1 MNCYFYETLFHDILK
16 VVIKM
21 SIMTQLEFELEFSE
35 SEKEIA
41 RYILNHGD
49 DVLSMSVKQLAKQ
62 TYTSPATIVRLCKKI
77 GLEGYNDF
85 KIKYSAELQYDL
97 QRTDRIDVNFPFD
110 KDDSHPIIC
119 HKLASLS
126 QEVIADTIQLID
138 FHQLDKIVD
147 LLYQYHDI
155 DIYGSGNSL
164 LAAMSFQHK
173 MMRIARNINLKVLHG
188 EQVFMSYN
196 SNPNRIGMIISYSGE
211 TNELIQVAQTLKEK
225 KTPIIVFTSVGDN
238 RLSHYADY
246 VLNIGSREKIFTKI
260 APFASQVSMEYLL
273 NVIFSCIF
281 QKDYEQNIQNKIGY
295 DKKNDSRHPLSS
307 PVTD

>member
-1 MNCYFYETLFHDILK
+1 M
-16 VVIKM
+16 VIKM

-49 DVLSMSVKQLAKQ
+49 DVLSMSVKELAKN

-97 QRTDRIDVNFPFD
+97 HHSDRIDVNFPFEEND
-110 KDDSHPIIC
+110 THPMIC

-126 QEVIADTIQLID
+126 EEVIADTIKLID
-138 FHQLDKIVD
+138 FNELDKIVD

-173 MMRIARNINLKVLHG
+173 MMRIARNVNLKILHG
-188 EQVFMSYN
+188 EQVFLSYN
-196 SNPNRIGMIISYSGE
+196 SDQKRIAMIISYSGE
-211 TNELIQVAQTLKEK
+211 THELIQIAQTLKEK
-225 KTPIIVFTSVGDN
+225 KTPIIVLTSIGDN
-238 RLSHYADY
+238 HLSHYADY
-246 VLNIGSREKIFTKI
+246 ILNIGSREKIFTKI
-260 APFASQVSMEYLL
+260 APFASQASMEYLL
-273 NVIFSCIF
+273 NVIFACIF
-281 QKDYEQNIQNKIGY
+281 QKDYKQNIQNKISY

-307 PVTD
+307 RVSD

>member
-1 MNCYFYETLFHDILK
+1 
-16 VVIKM
+16 M

-41 RYILNHGD
+41 KFILNHGD
-49 DVLSMSVKQLAKQ
+49 DVLSMSVKELAKH

-97 QRTDRIDVNFPFD
+97 HHSERIDVNFPFE
-110 KDDSHPIIC
+110 KDDSYPSIC

-126 QEVIADTIQLID
+126 QEVIADTIKLID
-138 FHQLDKIVD
+138 FQQLDKIID
-147 LLYQYHDI
+147 LLYQFSDI

-173 MMRIARNINLKVLHG
+173 MMRIARNVNLKVLHG

-196 SNPNRIGMIISYSGE
+196 TNPNRIGMIISYSGE

-225 KTPIIVFTSVGDN
+225 KTPIIVLTSVGDN

-246 VLNIGSREKIFTKI
+246 ILNIGSREKIFTKI
-260 APFASQVSMEYLL
+260 APFASQASMEYLL

-281 QKDYEQNIQNKIGY
+281 QKDYEQNIQNKISY

-307 PVTD
+307 PVSD

>member
-1 MNCYFYETLFHDILK
+1 
-16 VVIKM
+16 M

-41 RYILNHGD
+41 KYILNHGEA
-49 DVLSMSVKQLAKQ
+49 VLSMSVKELAKH

-97 QRTDRIDVNFPFD
+97 QHTDRIDVNFPFQ
-110 KDDSHPIIC
+110 KDDSHPLIC

-126 QEVIADTIQLID
+126 QEVIADTVKLID
-138 FHQLDKIVD
+138 FNQLHQIVD
-147 LLYQYHDI
+147 LIYHYPTI

-173 MMRIARNINLKVLHG
+173 MMRISRDVNLRVLHG
-188 EQVFMSYN
+188 EQIFMSYN
-196 SNPNRIGMIISYSGE
+196 TNPDRIGMIISYSGE
-211 TNELIQVAQTLKEK
+211 TNEVIQIAQTLKEK
-225 KTPIIVFTSVGDN
+225 KTPLIVLTSIGDN

-246 VLNIGSREKIFTKI
+246 ILNIGSREKISTKI
-260 APFASQVSMEYLL
+260 APFASQISMEYLL
-273 NVIFSCIF
+273 NVIFSCLF
-281 QKDYEQNIQNKIGY
+281 QKDYEQNIQNKVGY
-295 DKKNDSRHPLSS
+295 DKKNDSRHPQSS
-307 PVTD
+307 PVSD

>member
-1 MNCYFYETLFHDILK
+1 
-16 VVIKM
+16 M

-41 RYILNHGD
+41 KYILNHGEA
-49 DVLSMSVKQLAKQ
+49 VLSMSVKELAKH

-97 QRTDRIDVNFPFD
+97 QHTDRIDVNFPFQ
-110 KDDSHPIIC
+110 KDDSHPLIC

-126 QEVIADTIQLID
+126 QEVIADTVKLID
-138 FHQLDKIVD
+138 FNQLHQIVD
-147 LLYQYHDI
+147 LIYHYPTI

-173 MMRIARNINLKVLHG
+173 MMRISRDVNLRVLHG
-188 EQVFMSYN
+188 EQIFMSYN
-196 SNPNRIGMIISYSGE
+196 TNPDRIGMIISYSGE
-211 TNELIQVAQTLKEK
+211 TNEVIKIAQTLKEK
-225 KTPIIVFTSVGDN
+225 KTPLIVLTSIGDN

-246 VLNIGSREKIFTKI
+246 ILNIGSREKIFTKI
-260 APFASQVSMEYLL
+260 APFASQISMEYLL
-273 NVIFSCIF
+273 NVIFSCLF
-281 QKDYEQNIQNKIGY
+281 QKDYEQNIQNKVGY
-295 DKKNDSRHPLSS
+295 DKKNDSRHPQSS
-307 PVTD
+307 PVSD

>member
-1 MNCYFYETLFHDILK
+1 M
-16 VVIKM
+16 VIKM

-49 DVLSMSVKQLAKQ
+49 DVLSMSVKELAKN

-97 QRTDRIDVNFPFD
+97 HHSNRIDVNFPFEK
-110 KDDSHPIIC
+110 KDTHPMIC

-126 QEVIADTIQLID
+126 EEVIADTIKLID
-138 FHQLDKIVD
+138 FDQLEKIVD
-147 LLYQYHDI
+147 LLYQSHDI

-173 MMRIARNINLKVLHG
+173 MMRIARNVNLKALHG
-188 EQVFMSYN
+188 EQVFLSYN
-196 SNPNRIGMIISYSGE
+196 SDEKRIAVIISYSGE
-211 TNELIQVAQTLKEK
+211 THDLIQIAQILKEK
-225 KTPIIVFTSVGDN
+225 KTPIIVLTSIGDN
-238 RLSHYADY
+238 HLSHYADY
-246 VLNIGSREKIFTKI
+246 ILNIGSREKIFTKI

-281 QKDYEQNIQNKIGY
+281 QKDYDQNIQNKISY

-307 PVTD
+307 PVSD

>member
-1 MNCYFYETLFHDILK
+1 
-16 VVIKM
+16 M

-49 DVLSMSVKQLAKQ
+49 DVLSMSVKELAKN

-97 QRTDRIDVNFPFD
+97 HHSNRIDVNFPFEK
-110 KDDSHPIIC
+110 KDTHPMIC

-126 QEVIADTIQLID
+126 EEVIADTIKLID
-138 FHQLDKIVD
+138 FEQLEKIVD
-147 LLYQYHDI
+147 LLYQSHDI

-173 MMRIARNINLKVLHG
+173 MMRIARNVNLKALHG
-188 EQVFMSYN
+188 EQVFLSYN
-196 SNPNRIGMIISYSGE
+196 SDEKRIAVIISYSGE
-211 TNELIQVAQTLKEK
+211 THDLIQIAQILKEK
-225 KTPIIVFTSVGDN
+225 KTPIIVLTSIGDN
-238 RLSHYADY
+238 HLSHYADY
-246 VLNIGSREKIFTKI
+246 ILNIGSREKIFTKI

-281 QKDYEQNIQNKIGY
+281 QKDYDQNTQNKISY

-307 PVTD
+307 PVSD

>member
-1 MNCYFYETLFHDILK
+1 
-16 VVIKM
+16 M

-41 RYILNHGD
+41 KFILNHGD
-49 DVLSMSVKQLAKQ
+49 DVLSMSVKELAKH

-97 QRTDRIDVNFPFD
+97 HRSQRIDVNFPFE
-110 KDDSHPIIC
+110 KDDSYPSIC

-126 QEVIADTIQLID
+126 QEVIADTIKLID
-138 FHQLDKIVD
+138 FQQLEHIVD
-147 LLYQYHDI
+147 LIYQYPAI

-173 MMRIARNINLKVLHG
+173 MMRISRDVNLRVLHG
-188 EQVFMSYN
+188 EQIFMSYN
-196 SNPNRIGMIISYSGE
+196 TKQDRIGMIISYSGE
-211 TNELIQVAQTLKEK
+211 TNEVIQIAQILKEK
-225 KTPIIVFTSVGDN
+225 KTPLIVLTSVGDN

-260 APFASQVSMEYLL
+260 APFASQASMEYLL

-281 QKDYEQNIQNKIGY
+281 QRDYEQNIQNKISY

-307 PVTD
+307 PVSD

>member
-1 MNCYFYETLFHDILK
+1 
-16 VVIKM
+16 M

-41 RYILNHGD
+41 KYILNHGEA
-49 DVLSMSVKQLAKQ
+49 VLSMSVKELAKH

-97 QRTDRIDVNFPFD
+97 QHTDRIDVNFPFQ
-110 KDDSHPIIC
+110 KNDSHPLIC

-126 QEVIADTIQLID
+126 QEVIADTVKLID
-138 FHQLDKIVD
+138 FNQLHQIVD
-147 LLYQYHDI
+147 LIYHYPTI

-173 MMRIARNINLKVLHG
+173 MMRISRDVNLRVLHG
-188 EQVFMSYN
+188 EQIFMSYN
-196 SNPNRIGMIISYSGE
+196 TNPDRIGMIISYSGE
-211 TNELIQVAQTLKEK
+211 TNEVIQIAQTLKEK
-225 KTPIIVFTSVGDN
+225 KTPLIVLTSIGDN

-246 VLNIGSREKIFTKI
+246 ILNIGSREKIFTKI
-260 APFASQVSMEYLL
+260 APFASQISMEYLL
-273 NVIFSCIF
+273 NVIFSCLF
-281 QKDYEQNIQNKIGY
+281 QKDYEQNIQNKVGY
-295 DKKNDSRHPLSS
+295 DKKNDSRHPQSS
-307 PVTD
+307 PVSD

>member
-1 MNCYFYETLFHDILK
+1 
-16 VVIKM
+16 M

-41 RYILNHGD
+41 KYILNHGEA
-49 DVLSMSVKQLAKQ
+49 VLSMSVKELAKH

-97 QRTDRIDVNFPFD
+97 QHTDRIDVNFPFQ
-110 KDDSHPIIC
+110 KDDSHPLIC

-126 QEVIADTIQLID
+126 QEVIADTVKLID
-138 FHQLDKIVD
+138 FNQLHQMVD
-147 LLYQYHDI
+147 LIYHYPTI

-173 MMRIARNINLKVLHG
+173 MMRISRDVNLRVLHG
-188 EQVFMSYN
+188 EQIFMSYN
-196 SNPNRIGMIISYSGE
+196 TNPDRIGMIISYSGE
-211 TNELIQVAQTLKEK
+211 TNEVIQIAQTLKEK
-225 KTPIIVFTSVGDN
+225 KTPLIVLTSIGDN

-246 VLNIGSREKIFTKI
+246 ILNIGSREKIFTKI
-260 APFASQVSMEYLL
+260 APFASQISMEYLL
-273 NVIFSCIF
+273 NVIFSCLF
-281 QKDYEQNIQNKIGY
+281 QKDYEQNIQNKVGY
-295 DKKNDSRHPLSS
+295 DKKNDSRHPQSS
-307 PVTD
+307 PVSD

>member
-1 MNCYFYETLFHDILK
+1 
-16 VVIKM
+16 
-21 SIMTQLEFELEFSE
+21 MTQLEFELEFSE

-49 DVLSMSVKQLAKQ
+49 DVLSMSVKELAKN

-97 QRTDRIDVNFPFD
+97 HHSNRIDVNFPFEK
-110 KDDSHPIIC
+110 KDTHPMIC

-126 QEVIADTIQLID
+126 EEVIADTIKLID
-138 FHQLDKIVD
+138 FEQLEKIVD
-147 LLYQYHDI
+147 LLYQSHDI

-173 MMRIARNINLKVLHG
+173 MMRIARNVNLKALHG
-188 EQVFMSYN
+188 EQVFLSYN
-196 SNPNRIGMIISYSGE
+196 SDEKRIAVIISYSGE
-211 TNELIQVAQTLKEK
+211 THDLIQIAQILKEK
-225 KTPIIVFTSVGDN
+225 KTPIIVLTSIGDN
-238 RLSHYADY
+238 HLSHYADY
-246 VLNIGSREKIFTKI
+246 ILNIGSREKIFTKI

-281 QKDYEQNIQNKIGY
+281 QKDYDQNIQNKISY

-307 PVTD
+307 PVSD

>member
-1 MNCYFYETLFHDILK
+1 M
-16 VVIKM
+16 VIKM

-49 DVLSMSVKQLAKQ
+49 NVLSMSVKELAKN

-97 QRTDRIDVNFPFD
+97 HHSNRIDVNFPFEK
-110 KDDSHPIIC
+110 KDTHPMIC

-126 QEVIADTIQLID
+126 EEVIADTIKLID
-138 FHQLDKIVD
+138 FEQLEKIVD
-147 LLYQYHDI
+147 LLYQSHDI

-173 MMRIARNINLKVLHG
+173 MMRIARNVNLKALHG
-188 EQVFMSYN
+188 EQVFLSYN
-196 SNPNRIGMIISYSGE
+196 SDEKRIAVIISYSGE
-211 TNELIQVAQTLKEK
+211 THDLIQIAQILKEK
-225 KTPIIVFTSVGDN
+225 KTPIIVLTSIGDN
-238 RLSHYADY
+238 HLSHYADY
-246 VLNIGSREKIFTKI
+246 ILNIGSREKIFTKI

-281 QKDYEQNIQNKIGY
+281 QKDYDQNIQNKISY

-307 PVTD
+307 PISD

>member
-1 MNCYFYETLFHDILK
+1 
-16 VVIKM
+16 M

-49 DVLSMSVKQLAKQ
+49 DVLSMSVKELAKN

-97 QRTDRIDVNFPFD
+97 HHSNRIDVNFPFEK
-110 KDDSHPIIC
+110 KDTHPMIC

-126 QEVIADTIQLID
+126 EEVIADTIKLID
-138 FHQLDKIVD
+138 FDQLEKIVD
-147 LLYQYHDI
+147 LLYQSHDI

-173 MMRIARNINLKVLHG
+173 MMRIARNVNLKALHG
-188 EQVFMSYN
+188 EQVFLSYN
-196 SNPNRIGMIISYSGE
+196 SDEKRIAVIISYSGE
-211 TNELIQVAQTLKEK
+211 THDLIQIAQILKEK
-225 KTPIIVFTSVGDN
+225 KTPIIVLTSIGDN
-238 RLSHYADY
+238 HLSHYADY
-246 VLNIGSREKIFTKI
+246 ILNIGSREKIFTKI

-281 QKDYEQNIQNKIGY
+281 QKDYDQNIQNKISY

-307 PVTD
+307 PVSD

>member
-1 MNCYFYETLFHDILK
+1 
-16 VVIKM
+16 M

-49 DVLSMSVKQLAKQ
+49 DVLSMSVKELAKN

-97 QRTDRIDVNFPFD
+97 HHSNRIDVNFPFEK
-110 KDDSHPIIC
+110 KDTHPMIC

-126 QEVIADTIQLID
+126 EEVIADTIKLID
-138 FHQLDKIVD
+138 FEQLEKIVD
-147 LLYQYHDI
+147 LLYQSHDI

-173 MMRIARNINLKVLHG
+173 MMRIARNVNLKALHG
-188 EQVFMSYN
+188 EQVFLSYN
-196 SNPNRIGMIISYSGE
+196 SDKKRIAVIISYSGE
-211 TNELIQVAQTLKEK
+211 THDLIQIAQILKEK
-225 KTPIIVFTSVGDN
+225 KTPIIVLTSIGDN
-238 RLSHYADY
+238 HLSHYADY
-246 VLNIGSREKIFTKI
+246 ILNIGSREKIFTKI

-281 QKDYEQNIQNKIGY
+281 QKDYDQNIQNKISY

-307 PVTD
+307 PVSD